1 MQAPAPAA
9 RSRGN
14 QLLNTLSDNDY
25 QRLAPLLRVEHLEA
39 KDTIS
44 RRGVAPATVY
54 FPCSAVF
61 SVLAFMSDGVAIEV
75 GTVGREGFVG
85 IETLAGG
92 QESTETTIC
101 QVAGEA
107 LAMSVPDFREAITG
121 DSALRRITQ
130 RYLLVYLSLVS
141 QSVACNRLHTIEAR
155 FARWILMTHD
165 RVTGDEFRLTQEF
178 LADMLGVHRPSVSLV
193 ASAFQQAGLIR
204 YSRGHMSI
212 LNRAGLEDA
221 SCECYAAVKTQFDRL
236 LAGTGIQ

>member
-1 MQAPAPAA
+1 MQATVPHA
-9 RSRGN
+9 RSSGN
-14 QLLNTLSDNDY
+14 LLLDTLADDDY
-25 QRLAPLLRVEHLEA
+25 QWLAPRLRLQHLEA
-39 KDTIS
+39 KNTIS
-44 RRGVAPATVY
+44 HRGVAPTTVY

-61 SVLAFMSDGVAIEV
+61 SVLAIMADGVAIEV

-101 QVAGEA
+101 QVAGDA
-107 LAMSVPDFREAITG
+107 LAMSVRDFREATSG
-121 DSALRRITQ
+121 DSPLRRITQ

-165 RVTGDEFRLTQEF
+165 RVIGNDFRLTQEF

-193 ASAFQQAGLIR
+193 ASAFQQAGMIR
-204 YSRGHMSI
+204 YSRGHMFI
-212 LNRAGLEDA
+212 LDRPGLEEV
-221 SCECYAAVKTQFDRL
+221 SCECYSAVKTQFERL
-236 LAGTGIQ
+236 LKPGELK